1 MPEGDTIFRSSRALA
16 KALTGKT
23 VTRFETALA
32 PLQGVHDNVPV
43 TGRTVEKVEPRGK
56 WLLIYFS
63 GDLVLLTHMMMSGS
77 WHIYRPGERWWR
89 PRKEMRV
96 ILGVEGFE
104 AVAFNVPVAEFHT
117 ARSLARHTAVAKL
130 GPDVLDAGFTP
141 QTGLER
147 LKARAASHPDDE
159 VAVVLLNQQVMAG
172 LGNVYKS
179 EVCFTVQ
186 VHPFRKMN
194 TLTDEEMLQLADH
207 GQRYM
212 QANVQEGT
220 SGSIVTYTGP
230 RRTTRRT
237 DREERLWVYGRAG
250 EPCRRC
256 GTTILSRK
264 QGTQARSTYWCPNC
278 QPWKGSGPEPEGW
291 AVKRRSRK
299 NSC

>member
-1 MPEGDTIFRSSRALA
+1 MPEGDTIFRAARALT

-23 VTRFETALA
+23 VKRFETALA
-32 PLQGVHDNVPV
+32 PLQRVHDDAPI
-43 TGRTVEKVEPRGK
+43 TGRSVEKVESRGK
-56 WLLIYFS
+56 WLLIYLS
-63 GDLVLLTHMMMSGS
+63 GDLILLTHMMMNGS

-89 PRKEMRV
+89 PRKDMRIV
-96 ILGVEGFE
+96 LGVEGFD

-117 ARSLARHTAVAKL
+117 SRSLARHTAVPNL
-130 GPDVLDAGFTP
+130 GPDVLDAAFTP

-147 LKARAASHPDDE
+147 LKARATSYPEDE
-159 VAVVLLNQQVMAG
+159 IAVVLLNQQVMAG

-179 EVCFTVQ
+179 EVCFTAQ
-186 VHPFRKMN
+186 VHPFRKMS
-194 TLTDEEMLQLADH
+194 TLTDDEMLHLADH
-207 GQRYM
+207 AQRYM

-230 RRTTRRT
+230 RRTTRRI

-278 QPWKGSGPEPEGW
+278 QPWKGTGAEPEGW
-291 AVKRRSRK
+291 AVLRKARRA
-299 NSC
+299 SC